1 MQLNALNRLRA
12 YTGNKEMD
20 ILINSV
26 IHSNF
31 NYCTVV
37 SHFSSCKST
46 TKIEKI
52 HKRCLKI
59 ILNDNTSDYQTL
71 LEKSEKTSIEIKR
84 LRNLATEIIK
94 TVNKLNPSFIKN
106 IFTSKENARVRSNN
120 LVVKSHN

>member
-1 MQLNALNRLRA
+1 MAISLICAKRHPCNALNRLRA

-26 IHSNF
+26 IYSNF
-31 NYCTVV
+31 SYCTLV

-71 LEKSEKTSIEIKR
+71 LEKSEKT
-84 LRNLATEIIK
+84 
-94 TVNKLNPSFIKN
+94 
-106 IFTSKENARVRSNN
+106 
-120 LVVKSHN
+120 

>member
-26 IHSNF
+26 IYSNF
-31 NYCTVV
+31 NYCPLV

-94 TVNKLNPSFIKN
+94 TVNQKKMQEFAL
-106 IFTSKENARVRSNN
+106 TT
-120 LVVKSHN
+120 